1 MSSFNQQSFQL
12 NGKVALITGGASGL
26 GQNYSKALSL
36 YGADIFVVSNS
47 QRGWEETRQA
57 VEGNGQ
63 KNRLSAARHH

>member
-12 NGKVALITGGASGL
+12 NGKVALITDGASGL

-47 QRGWEETRQA
+47 QRG
-57 VEGNGQ
+57 
-63 KNRLSAARHH
+63 